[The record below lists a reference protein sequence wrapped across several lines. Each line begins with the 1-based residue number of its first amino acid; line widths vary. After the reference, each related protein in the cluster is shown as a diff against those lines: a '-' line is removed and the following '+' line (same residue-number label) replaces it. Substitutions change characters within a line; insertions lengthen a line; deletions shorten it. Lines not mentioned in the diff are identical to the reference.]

1 MTFNPN
7 RLGVARKRRLLT
19 KSALADRIG
28 VEPHTISRWE
38 GRRTE
43 PTRENLSAL
52 VVTLGFPGN
61 FFFGPSLAEPDPN
74 LTSFRSQTSMTA
86 AVRDAALA
94 AGTIGFLVSD
104 WVDTRFE
111 LPKADIPD
119 LRHFRPEDAARTLR
133 QEWGLGE
140 KPISNVVHLME
151 SRGIKVFSLAENTA
165 RVDAYSLWKADV
177 PYVFLNSLKSPERSR
192 FDAAHEI
199 AHLVL
204 HQDGSVTGR
213 EAEDQADSFAS
224 ALLMPKA
231 DVLAA
236 LPRVQH
242 LGQLIRAKAR
252 WKVSLAALNYRLHKI
267 GVTTEWKN
275 RDFCIEIAR
284 KGYHKAEPNGIER
297 ERSVVWDKVLKS
309 LWAERTTPNDMANEL
324 CLPVS
329 EISDLLFGLRLSR
342 SSHPSPDAFT
352 SRYAVVSE
360 FEKPGPY
367 HQLAGLEKVP
377 AASVSVAGN

>member
-19 KSALADRIG
+19 KSALADRIR
-28 VEPHTISRWE
+28 VAPHTISRWE
-38 GRRTE
+38 SRRTE
-43 PTRENLSAL
+43 PTRESLGAL
-52 VVTLGFPGN
+52 VAELGFPSR
-61 FFFGPSLAEPDPN
+61 FFFGPDLAEPDPK

-86 AVRDAALA
+86 VVRDAALA
-94 AGTIGFLVSD
+94 AGTIGFLISG
-104 WVDTRFE
+104 WVDARFE
-111 LPKADIPD
+111 LPKADVPD
-119 LRHFRPEDAARTLR
+119 LRHYQPGAAARTLR

-151 SRGIKVFSLAENTA
+151 SKGIKVFSLAENTA
-165 RVDAYSLWKADV
+165 RVDAYSLWKDGV
-177 PYVFLNSLKSPERSR
+177 PYVFLNSFKSAERSR

-204 HQDGSVTGR
+204 HQDGSATGR

-224 ALLMPKA
+224 AFLMPEA
-231 DVLAA
+231 DVLSV

-284 KGYHKAEPNGIER
+284 KGYNKSEPNGIER
-297 ERSVVWDKVLKS
+297 ELSVVWDKVLKS
-309 LWAERTTPNDMANEL
+309 LWAERTTQNDVAEEL
-324 CLPVS
+324 SLPVS
-329 EISDLLFGLRLSR
+329 EVSDLLFGTLNTLTQLPMTGPIR
-342 SSHPSPDAFT
+342 SFS
-352 SRYAVVSE
+352 VVSST
-360 FEKPGPY
+360 P
-367 HQLAGLEKVP
+367 
-377 AASVSVAGN
+377 